1 MLELI
6 IMSLIKDFIKTLP
19 KKADCDV
26 KAIINGDQDIL
37 LYRGRII
44 GLNDKIDIMEVPED
58 ASVEVID
65 ATFCKITTGL
75 FDTHTH
81 GGFECCFNDFEEE
94 ILFDLLVNLPKH
106 GITSIL
112 ATVMTASDNEIR
124 KAIAKIK
131 KVVADMPKG
140 ACKVEGIH
148 LEGPYLAKKFAGVHP
163 PEHLKMPSIE
173 HYQTIEDPFVKVVTL
188 APELDKDKKLTMY
201 LKSKGVKVSAGH
213 SEASP
218 EVMKDIFQ
226 VTHLFNAMLPINHR
240 TPSLTSDA
248 LFRDDVNVEVIGDG
262 IHIDNETLKL
272 IFKIKKPHNIML
284 ISDSLPIAG
293 SGSPRGHFAGQD
305 IMIRNGKALNSNGT
319 IAGSIKF
326 LDEIGL
332 SLIKDKIIDFDTFI
346 RCASTNPLQNYGLKY
361 AIELGK
367 KADLVLWRSDKPFLA
382 IVDGHIIK

>member
-1 MLELI
+1 
-6 IMSLIKDFIKTLP
+6 MSLIRDFVKALP
-19 KKADCDV
+19 KSTDCDV
-26 KAIINGDQDIL
+26 KAIINGDKDIL
-37 LYRGRII
+37 LYKGTII
-44 GLNDKIDIMEVPED
+44 GINDKIDIMEVPED

-65 ATFCKITTGL
+65 AAFCKITLGF

-81 GGFECCFNDFEEE
+81 GGYNCCFNDFTEES
-94 ILFDLLVNLPKH
+94 LYSLLMQLPKH
-106 GITSIL
+106 GVTSIL
-112 ATVMTASDNEIR
+112 ATIMTASDEEIK

-131 KVVADMPKG
+131 TVAFAMPKG
-140 ACKVEGIH
+140 ACKIEGIH

-163 PEHLKMPSIE
+163 LEYLKMPSVE
-173 HYQTIEDPFVKVVTL
+173 HYKTIEDDFIKVVTI
-188 APELDKDKKLTMY
+188 APELDKDKNLTNY
-201 LKSKGVKVSAGH
+201 LKGKGVKVSAGH

-272 IFKIKKPHNIML
+272 IFKIKKPHNVML

-293 SGSPRGHFAGQD
+293 SNSPKGRFAGQD
-305 IMIRNGKALNSNGT
+305 IMIRNGKALTLNGT

-326 LDEIGL
+326 LDEIGAR
-332 SLIKDKIIDFDTFI
+332 LIKDKIINFDTFI
-346 RCASTNPLQNYGLKY
+346 QCATVNPIKNYGLPY
-361 AIELGK
+361 AMEVGK
-367 KADLVLWRSDKPFLA
+367 KADLIIWKSDKPYIS
-382 IVDGHIIK
+382 IVDGQLIK